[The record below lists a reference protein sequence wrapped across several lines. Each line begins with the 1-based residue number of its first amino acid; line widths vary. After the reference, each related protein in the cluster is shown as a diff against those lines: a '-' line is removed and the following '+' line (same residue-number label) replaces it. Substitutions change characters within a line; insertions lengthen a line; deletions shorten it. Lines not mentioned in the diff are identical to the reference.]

1 MTGTVTRLL
10 DVLAVGGL
18 LLLAVGLTAV
28 AVTTLWWMLHAWR
41 FPETPAATGFTRP
54 GDLSPQLS
62 FSLLVPARHE
72 QAVLAGTLERLLQ
85 IDHPDFE
92 VLPVIGHDDEETMA
106 VALAVQARHPDRVRV
121 VVDHSWPKNKPKGLN
136 SALPH
141 CRNDVIGVFDAE
153 DDVDPRL
160 LRVVDAAFRSTGSDP
175 RPVDVVQ
182 GGVQLVNFRS
192 TWFSLRNCLEYFF
205 WFRSR
210 LHLQQ
215 RHGFIPL
222 GGNTVF
228 VRTSVLRDHGGYDP
242 DCLAEDCELGV
253 RLSVA
258 GARIE
263 VCYDAHLVTREET
276 PDTLASLVKQRTRWN
291 QGFLQVLR
299 KGVWRRLPTRRQ
311 RLLARWTLA
320 QPLLQAVTGVAVPVA
335 VLSVLLVEMP
345 VGLAML
351 TWIPAVPTVAM
362 LVFEVVALREFCR
375 VYLVRSRWSDYVV
388 LVLGAFP
395 YSLLLGLAALRAVWR
410 EARGQR
416 GWEKTS
422 HAGLH
427 RGDAALS
434 TATTTHG

>member
-1 MTGTVTRLL
+1 M
-10 DVLAVGGL
+10 
-18 LLLAVGLTAV
+18 
-28 AVTTLWWMLHAWR
+28 
-41 FPETPAATGFTRP
+41 
-54 GDLSPQLS
+54 
-62 FSLLVPARHE
+62 
-72 QAVLAGTLERLLQ
+72 
-85 IDHPDFE
+85 
-92 VLPVIGHDDEETMA
+92 
-106 VALAVQARHPDRVRV
+106 
-121 VVDHSWPKNKPKGLN
+121 
-136 SALPH
+136 
-141 CRNDVIGVFDAE
+141 
-153 DDVDPRL
+153 
-160 LRVVDAAFRSTGSDP
+160 
-175 RPVDVVQ
+175 
-182 GGVQLVNFRS
+182 
-192 TWFSLRNCLEYFF
+192 
-205 WFRSR
+205 
-210 LHLQQ
+210 
-215 RHGFIPL
+215 
-222 GGNTVF
+222 
-228 VRTSVLRDHGGYDP
+228 
-242 DCLAEDCELGV
+242 
-253 RLSVA
+253 
-258 GARIE
+258 
-263 VCYDAHLVTREET
+263 
-276 PDTLASLVKQRTRWN
+276 
-291 QGFLQVLR
+291 LR

-320 QPLLQAVTGVAVPVA
+320 QPLLQALTGVAVPVA